1 MMKRKALP
9 KSIRNNEEVID
20 MKIIHTENRYNI
32 FEGSMT
38 ITDKLEAKVYST
50 RFDPDTGLYLENYGD
65 ISINE
70 KKIYGQHY
78 EKLEKIFSAFERFNR
93 NFGVLLSGAKG
104 MGKTLFIKMTAL
116 EALKRGIPVIVVD
129 KYYDGIST
137 FLRKIDQEVLIL
149 FDEFEK
155 RFGEDH
161 NTCGIDDGMGIGYG
175 INRSPV
181 SGMMFSHQTE
191 LLELFDGISSG
202 KKMFVLTCNEIS
214 TINNYLIDRPGRI
227 HYHLRFTYPTPKEIM
242 QYSRDNIDPKYQD
255 QCRILL
261 NYSFMTKISY
271 DALRAI
277 IFEVNSGISV
287 EEAIKDLNISR
298 DVRSSPE
305 FAVSLHFRN
314 KSSSAPQ
321 INMLN
326 FFSEDFASV
335 EIKYRKRKMKQRM
348 ITIDFQLKNLVFD
361 EHSFQ
366 FRLPADKIHS
376 AYCDPMSDEEYFD
389 AEELFEKDGLDYIL
403 FEKSYR

>member
-1 MMKRKALP
+1 
-9 KSIRNNEEVID
+9 

-38 ITDKLEAKVYST
+38 ITDQLEAKVYSV
-50 RFDPDTGLYLENYGD
+50 RFDPDAGLYLEDYGE
-65 ISINE
+65 ISVNE
-70 KKIYGQHY
+70 KKIYGQHQ
-78 EKLEKIFSAFERFNR
+78 EKLEKIFRAFGSFNR
-93 NFGVLLSGAKG
+93 NFGVLLSGEKG
-104 MGKTLFIKMTAL
+104 MGKTLFIRMTAV
-116 EALKRGIPVIVVD
+116 EALRRGIPVIVVD
-129 KYYDGIST
+129 KYYEGIST

-161 NTCGIDDGMGIGYG
+161 NTCGINNGPGMGFGMNHQSI
-175 INRSPV
+175 

-227 HYHLRFTYPTPKEIM
+227 HYHFRFTYPTPKEIM
-242 QYSRDNIDPKYQD
+242 LYSRDNIKPEYQD
-255 QCRILL
+255 QCRTIL

-277 IFEVNSGISV
+277 IFEINSGVSV
-287 EEAIKDLNISR
+287 EEAVNDLNISR

-314 KSSSAPQ
+314 RSSSAPQ
-321 INMLN
+321 MNMLN
-326 FFSEDFASV
+326 FFNEDFASIA
-335 EIKYRKRKMKQRM
+335 IKYRKRKMKQRV
-348 ITIDFQLKNLVFD
+348 ITIDFLLKDLEFK

-366 FRLPADKIHS
+366 FKLPVDKIQNI
-376 AYCDPMSDEEYFD
+376 YCEDSRDNDDYDPEEM
-389 AEELFEKDGLDYIL
+389 LEKDGLEYIL
-403 FEKSYR
+403 FEKRYF

>member
-1 MMKRKALP
+1 
-9 KSIRNNEEVID
+9 
-20 MKIIHTENRYNI
+20 MKIIHVENRYNI

-38 ITDKLEAKVYST
+38 ITDQLDAKVYSV
-50 RFDPDTGLYLENYGD
+50 RLDSDTGLYLENYGD
-65 ISINE
+65 ITINE
-70 KKIYGQHY
+70 KKIYGQHQ
-78 EKLEKIFSAFERFNR
+78 EKLEKIFHSFERFNR

-129 KYYDGIST
+129 KYYEGIST

-161 NTCGIDDGMGIGYG
+161 NTCGINNDMGFGFGM
-175 INRSPV
+175 NRN
-181 SGMMFSHQTE
+181 SGSGFMFSHQTE

-202 KKMFVLTCNEIS
+202 KKMFILTCNEIS

-227 HYHLRFTYPTPKEIM
+227 HYHFRFTYPTPKEIM
-242 QYSRDNIDPKYQD
+242 LYSRDKIAPEYQD

-287 EEAIKDLNISR
+287 EEAVQDLNISR
-298 DVRSSPE
+298 DTRSSPE

-321 INMLN
+321 MNTLN
-326 FFSEDFASV
+326 FFNEDFASV
-335 EIKYRKRKMKQRM
+335 DIKYRKRKMKQRV
-348 ITIDFQLKNLVFD
+348 ITIDFLLQDLEFD
-361 EHSFQ
+361 EHGFN
-366 FRLPADKIHS
+366 FKLPVDKIQNI
-376 AYCDPMSDEEYFD
+376 YCEDNRKNDDFDPEDI
-389 AEELFEKDGLDYIL
+389 LEKDGLDYIL
-403 FEKSYR
+403 FNKRYT

>member
-1 MMKRKALP
+1 
-9 KSIRNNEEVID
+9 
-20 MKIIHTENRYNI
+20 MKIIHVENRYNI

-38 ITDKLEAKVYST
+38 ITDKLDAKVYSV
-50 RFDPDTGLYLENYGD
+50 RLDSDTGLYLENYGD
-65 ISINE
+65 ITINE
-70 KKIYGQHY
+70 KKIYGQHQ
-78 EKLEKIFSAFERFNR
+78 EKLEKIFHSFERFNR

-129 KYYDGIST
+129 KYYEGIST

-155 RFGEDH
+155 RFGEDY
-161 NTCGIDDGMGIGYG
+161 NTCGINNDMGIGFG
-175 INRSPV
+175 MNRNSV

-202 KKMFVLTCNEIS
+202 KKMFILTCNEIS

-227 HYHLRFTYPTPKEIM
+227 HYHFRFTYPTPKEIM
-242 QYSRDNIDPKYQD
+242 LYSRDNIKPEYQD
-255 QCRILL
+255 QCRIIL

-287 EEAIKDLNISR
+287 EEAVNDLNISR

-321 INMLN
+321 MNMLN
-326 FFSEDFASV
+326 FFNEDFASI
-335 EIKYRKRKMKQRM
+335 EIKYRKRKMKQRI
-348 ITIDFQLKNLVFD
+348 ITIEFLLKDLEFD

-366 FRLPADKIHS
+366 FKLPVDKIQNI
-376 AYCDPMSDEEYFD
+376 YCGDSRDNDDFDPEEI
-389 AEELFEKDGLDYIL
+389 LEKDGLEYIM
-403 FEKSYR
+403 FNKSYI

>member
-1 MMKRKALP
+1 
-9 KSIRNNEEVID
+9 
-20 MKIIHTENRYNI
+20 MKIIHVENRYNI

-38 ITDKLEAKVYST
+38 ITDQLDAKVYSV
-50 RFDPDTGLYLENYGD
+50 RLDSDTGLYLENYGD
-65 ISINE
+65 IAINE
-70 KKIYGQHY
+70 KKIYGQHQ
-78 EKLEKIFSAFERFNR
+78 EKLEKIFSTFERFNR

-129 KYYDGIST
+129 KYYEGIST

-161 NTCGIDDGMGIGYG
+161 NTCGINNDMGFGFGM
-175 INRSPV
+175 NRN
-181 SGMMFSHQTE
+181 SGSGFMFSHQTE
-191 LLELFDGISSG
+191 LLELFDGISTG

-242 QYSRDNIDPKYQD
+242 LYARDNIDPEYQD

-287 EEAIKDLNISR
+287 EEAVQDLNISR

-321 INMLN
+321 MNMLN
-326 FFSEDFASV
+326 FFNEDFASID
-335 EIKYRKRKMKQRM
+335 IKYRKRKMKQR
-348 ITIDFQLKNLVFD
+348 IIKIDFLLKDLEFD

-366 FRLPADKIHS
+366 FKLPVDKIQNI
-376 AYCDPMSDEEYFD
+376 YCEDIRKNDDFDPED
-389 AEELFEKDGLDYIL
+389 LLEKDGLEYIL
-403 FEKSYR
+403 FNKRYI

>member
-1 MMKRKALP
+1 
-9 KSIRNNEEVID
+9 
-20 MKIIHTENRYNI
+20 MKIIHIDNRYNI

-38 ITDKLEAKVYST
+38 IADRLEAKVYSV
-50 RFDPDTGLYLENYGD
+50 RLDSDTGLYLENYGD
-65 ISINE
+65 ITINE
-70 KKIYGQHY
+70 KKIYGQHQK
-78 EKLEKIFSAFERFNR
+78 KLEKIFRAFERFNR

-116 EALKRGIPVIVVD
+116 EALKRGLPVIVVD
-129 KYYDGIST
+129 KYYEGIST
-137 FLRKIDQEVLIL
+137 FLRKIDQEILIL

-161 NTCGIDDGMGIGYG
+161 NTCGIDDGMGFGYG
-175 INRSPV
+175 MSRNSV

-202 KKMFVLTCNEIS
+202 KKMFVLTCNEIC

-242 QYSRDNIDPKYQD
+242 LYSRDNIDPKYED
-255 QCRILL
+255 QCQVLL

-287 EEAIKDLNISR
+287 EEAVKDLNISR
-298 DVRSSPE
+298 DMRSSPE
-305 FAVSLHFRN
+305 FAVSLHFRS
-314 KSSSAPQ
+314 KSSSTPQ
-321 INMLN
+321 INRLN
-326 FFSEDFASV
+326 FFNEDFASI
-335 EIKYRKRKMKQRM
+335 EIKYRKRKMKQRI
-348 ITIDFQLKNLVFD
+348 ITIEFLMKDLEFD

-366 FRLPADKIHS
+366 FKLPVDKIQNI
-376 AYCDPMSDEEYFD
+376 YCGDSRDNDDFDPEEI
-389 AEELFEKDGLDYIL
+389 LEKDGLEYIM
-403 FEKSYR
+403 FNKSYI

>member
-1 MMKRKALP
+1 
-9 KSIRNNEEVID
+9 

-38 ITDKLEAKVYST
+38 IIDKLEAKVYSV
-50 RFDPDTGLYLENYGD
+50 RYDPDTSFYLEDYGE
-65 ISINE
+65 ISVNE
-70 KKIYGQHY
+70 EKVYGQHY
-78 EKLEKIFSAFERFNR
+78 EKLEKIFRAFDDFNR

-104 MGKTLFIKMTAL
+104 MGKTLFIKMTAV

-129 KYYDGIST
+129 RYYEGIST

-161 NTCGIDDGMGIGYG
+161 NTCGINNNMGIGFG
-175 INRSPV
+175 MNHQSI

-202 KKMFVLTCNEIS
+202 KKMFVLTCNEIN

-227 HYHLRFTYPTPKEIM
+227 HYHFLFTYPTPKEIM
-242 QYSRDNIDPKYQD
+242 LYSRDNIKPEYQD
-255 QCRILL
+255 QCRIIL

-287 EEAIKDLNISR
+287 EEAVNDLNISR
-298 DVRSSPE
+298 DMRSTPE

-314 KSSSAPQ
+314 RSSSAPQ
-321 INMLN
+321 MNMLN
-326 FFSEDFASV
+326 FFNEDFASV
-335 EIKYRKRKMKQRM
+335 EIKYRKRRMKQHT
-348 ITIDFQLKNLVFD
+348 ITIDFQLKDLVFD
-361 EHSFQ
+361 ENTFQ
-366 FRLPADKIHS
+366 FKLPADKIHS
-376 AYCDPMSDEEYFD
+376 AYGDPNSGEEYFD
-389 AEELFEKDGLDYIL
+389 AEELLEKDGLEYIL
-403 FEKSYR
+403 FIKRYI